1 MTSLSTTAEKTCG
14 TCVVVSLTAINDRVT
29 RIVCDDASSFDVPTR
44 FVDVVVGEGLRWELD
59 APTTPAGVFVVL
71 NAHPYQSSD
80 EFAFFSAGGLLCKLR
95 GAKIG
100 TPTTSSPVTISCS
113 KSRRRARSARS

>member
-1 MTSLSTTAEKTCG
+1 MPTASTRADKTCG
-14 TCVVVSLTAINDRVT
+14 TCVVASLSAINDRVT

-44 FVDVVVGEGLRWELD
+44 FVELNVGEGLRWEID

-71 NAHPYQSSD
+71 NAYPYQSSE
-80 EFAFFSAGGLLCKLR
+80 EFVFFSAGGLLCKLR
-95 GAKIG
+95 GARIEMST
-100 TPTTSSPVTISCS
+100 TPSPVTISCS